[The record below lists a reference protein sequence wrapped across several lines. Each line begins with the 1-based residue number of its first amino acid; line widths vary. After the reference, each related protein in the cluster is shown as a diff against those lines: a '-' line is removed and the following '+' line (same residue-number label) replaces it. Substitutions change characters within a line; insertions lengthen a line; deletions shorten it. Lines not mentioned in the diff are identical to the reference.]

1 MPHTQTQR
9 WLYALV
15 LVTAM
20 PSLCLGLLEGLYC
33 GKENCY
39 DVLGITREASKSE
52 IGKAYRLLA
61 RKHHPDLHRG
71 EEAKALA
78 EEQFKLLATAYEILR
93 DEESRTDYD
102 YMLDN
107 PDAYYAHYYRYYRRR
122 VAPKVDVRVVIVVT
136 LTIISVIQ
144 YYSGWQRYDAAIK
157 YFATVPKYRNKA
169 LDIARDEI
177 QERVNNRK
185 GGKNRKNLT
194 KTEQKEELERI
205 IRKVIE
211 EKMDVQG
218 GYAKPTLWDVLWV
231 QLLICPYTLFNFVV
245 WHAQWLWRFTILK
258 QEYGR
263 EQQLYL
269 IRRYMGMGQHQFNS
283 LDERQIEEYLEL
295 ELWQRD
301 NFAAWKAD
309 QDEEMKK
316 KLAENPRYKAY
327 RRYMKNHGPGR
338 ITFED

>member
-1 MPHTQTQR
+1 MSSRLAITCLLMLTL
-9 WLYALV
+9 W
-15 LVTAM
+15 
-20 PSLCLGLLEGLYC
+20 PSVSWGLLEGLYC

-39 DVLGITREASKSE
+39 DVLGVTRESSKSE
-52 IGKAYRLLA
+52 IGKAYRSLA
-61 RKHHPDLHRG
+61 RRYHPDLHRG
-71 EEAKALA
+71 QEAKAKA

-122 VAPKVDVRVVIVVT
+122 VAPKVDVRIVIVVT
-136 LTIISVIQ
+136 LTIISIIQ
-144 YYSGWQRYDAAIK
+144 YYSGWQRYDSAIK

-169 LDIARDEI
+169 LDIAKDEI
-177 QERVNNRK
+177 QERIHNRK
-185 GGKNRKNLT
+185 GKNRLSKAD
-194 KTEQKEELERI
+194 QKEELESI

-231 QLLICPYTLFNFVV
+231 QLLICPYTLVSFLI
-245 WHAQWLWRFTILK
+245 WHAQWFWRYTLLK
-258 QEYGR
+258 QPYGR
-263 EQQLYL
+263 EQKLYL
-269 IRRYMGMGQHQFNS
+269 IRRYMKMGQHQFNAQE
-283 LDERQIEEYLEL
+283 DKQIEEYLHL
-295 ELWQRD
+295 ELWKRD
-301 NFAAWKAD
+301 QFEAWKAE

>member
-1 MPHTQTQR
+1 MRLQATC
-9 WLYALV
+9 LLALV
-15 LVTAM
+15 ALPT
-20 PSLCLGLLEGLYC
+20 LCLGLLDGLYC
-33 GKENCY
+33 GKEDCY
-39 DVLGITREASKSE
+39 DVLGVTRESSKSE
-52 IGKAYRLLA
+52 IGKAYRSLA
-61 RKHHPDLHRG
+61 RKYHPDLHRG
-71 EEAKALA
+71 AEAKALA

-93 DEESRTDYD
+93 DEESRNDYD

-122 VAPKVDVRVVIVVT
+122 VAPKVDVRIVIVVV

-144 YYSGWQRYDAAIK
+144 YYSGWQRYDSAIK
-157 YFATVPKYRNKA
+157 YFATVPKYRNQA
-169 LDIARDEI
+169 LDIAREEI
-177 QERVNNRK
+177 QERIQK
-185 GGKNRKNLT
+185 KGKNRMA
-194 KTEQKEELERI
+194 KTDQKEELERI

-231 QLLICPYTLFNFVV
+231 QLLICPYTLLTFIV
-245 WHAQWLWRFTILK
+245 WHGQWFWRYTFLK
-258 QEYGR
+258 QPYGR
-263 EQQLYL
+263 DQKLYL
-269 IRRYMGMGQHQFNS
+269 VRRYLKMGHHQFNAQP
-283 LDERQIEEYLEL
+283 EKQIEEYLHL
-295 ELWQRD
+295 ELWKRD
-301 NFAAWKAD
+301 NFEAWKAE

>member
-1 MPHTQTQR
+1 MSSRLAITCLLMLTL
-9 WLYALV
+9 W
-15 LVTAM
+15 
-20 PSLCLGLLEGLYC
+20 PSVSWGLLEGLYC

-39 DVLGITREASKSE
+39 DVLGVTRESSKSE
-52 IGKAYRLLA
+52 IGKAYRSLA
-61 RKHHPDLHRG
+61 RRYHPDLHRG
-71 EEAKALA
+71 QEAKAIA

-122 VAPKVDVRVVIVVT
+122 VAPKVDVRIVIVVT
-136 LTIISVIQ
+136 LTIISIIQ
-144 YYSGWQRYDAAIK
+144 YYSGWQRYDSAIK

-169 LDIARDEI
+169 LDIAKDEI
-177 QERVNNRK
+177 QERIHNRK
-185 GGKNRKNLT
+185 GKNRLSKAD
-194 KTEQKEELERI
+194 QKEELESI

-231 QLLICPYTLFNFVV
+231 QLLICPYTLLSFLI
-245 WHAQWLWRFTILK
+245 WHAQWFWRYTLLK
-258 QEYGR
+258 QPYGR
-263 EQQLYL
+263 EQKLYL
-269 IRRYMGMGQHQFNS
+269 IRRYMKMGQHQFNAQE
-283 LDERQIEEYLEL
+283 DKQIEEYLHL
-295 ELWQRD
+295 ELWKRD
-301 NFAAWKAD
+301 QFEAWKAE

>member
-1 MPHTQTQR
+1 MPHTQASKSWVATC
-9 WLYALV
+9 LV
-15 LVTAM
+15 LAALPT
-20 PSLCLGLLEGLYC
+20 LCLGLLEGLYC

-39 DVLGITREASKSE
+39 DVLGVTRETSKAE

-61 RKHHPDLHRG
+61 RKTHPDLHRG
-71 EEAKALA
+71 EEAKAVA
-78 EEQFKLLATAYEILR
+78 EEQFKLIATAYEILR
-93 DEESRTDYD
+93 DEESRNDYD

-122 VAPKVDVRVVIVVT
+122 VAPKVDVRVVIVAT
-136 LTIISVIQ
+136 LTIISIIQ

-157 YFATVPKYRNKA
+157 YFATVPKYRNRA

-177 QERVNNRK
+177 NERLHK
-185 GGKNRKNLT
+185 SKGKNRMS

-205 IRKVIE
+205 ILRVIE

-218 GYAKPTLWDVLWV
+218 GYAKPRVTDVIWV
-231 QLLICPYTLFNFVV
+231 QLLICPYTLFNFLV
-245 WHAQWLWRFTILK
+245 WHAQWFWRYTILK
-258 QEYGR
+258 QPYGR
-263 EQQLYL
+263 EQKLYL
-269 IRRYMGMGQHQFNS
+269 IRRHMGMGQHQFNA
-283 LDERQIEEYLEL
+283 LEPQQLEDYLRL
-295 ELWQRD
+295 QLWERD
-301 NFAAWKAD
+301 NYVAWKAD